1 MCRQTVGLEAWA
13 RWRHTTGLAWPGEV
27 DLEIP
32 ISFGWLMISNL
43 MKQLEGAITVTRE
56 AETTCRLVF

>member
-1 MCRQTVGLEAWA
+1 MAAYNGVGLA
-13 RWRHTTGLAWPGEV
+13 REV
-27 DLEIP
+27 DLEKP